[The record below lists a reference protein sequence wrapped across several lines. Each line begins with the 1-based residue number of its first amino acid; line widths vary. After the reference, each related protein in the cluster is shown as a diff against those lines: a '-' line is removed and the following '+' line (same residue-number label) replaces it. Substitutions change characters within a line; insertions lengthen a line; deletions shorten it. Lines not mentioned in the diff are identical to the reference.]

1 MQALPLGLAIA
12 SVATVGSGGAL
23 LLRRR
28 ATVSAAGLLLAG
40 VAGVASA
47 ILLATSQDRAG
58 ELAVTVAAAVL
69 APLALVTYPTAGWRH
84 PVDFLALVAI
94 AGCGVVAVVY
104 GTADVVGLM
113 GLLQG
118 CVVVAHTWWRI
129 EAASEGGRR
138 PLVWMAL
145 SVSVVLLTFGLVV
158 FSAEG
163 TESAVP
169 GLAVAAFA
177 VVGPAMYVGA
187 TLPDLVDVRGLVVTA
202 VVVVVGLVTVMSVF
216 VLALALLDAVGS
228 SDPNVGAL
236 ALVAAVAATVL
247 HPTRVVLRG
256 VFDQLLFGERPDPLG
271 AASRVAGTIGD
282 DPLLALRAIR
292 EALVVPYAALLVDGE
307 PIAVSGTETT
317 HTRTL
322 ELAGAGRLV
331 VGLRP
336 GDLAFS
342 AADEHVLRLCVPL
355 LSQALRARALAA
367 DLLES
372 RGQTIAAVEE
382 ERRRLRRDLHDG
394 LGPRLTGV
402 AFTSDAALNLVRTD
416 PAAAEELLRQ
426 LRSDTVTAIEEI
438 RRMVYAM
445 RPPALDELGLVP
457 ALRQQANGLRNR
469 GGETVRVDVSGPD
482 DLPPLPAAVEV
493 AAYRIV
499 AEALTNIARHS
510 DSPSAAVRL
519 ELTSDR
525 LRIEVTDRGHSDE
538 WQPGVGLSSMRERA
552 EELGGTLIA
561 GSGPD
566 GGHVTAVLPLRREG
580 DQGVAPLA

>member
-40 VAGVASA
+40 AAGLASA

-58 ELAVTVAAAVL
+58 GLAVTVAAAVL

-84 PVDFLALVAI
+84 PLDCVALVAV
-94 AGCGVVAVVY
+94 AGCGMVAVVH

-113 GLLQG
+113 GLIQG
-118 CVVVAHTWWRI
+118 CLVVAHTWWRI
-129 EAASEGGRR
+129 EAASEGRRR

-145 SVSVVLLTFGLVV
+145 SVSVALLTYGLVV

-169 GLAVAAFA
+169 GLAVAVFA

-247 HPTRVVLRG
+247 HPTRVMLRG

-292 EALVVPYAALLVDGE
+292 EALVVPYAALIVDGE

-317 HTRTL
+317 HTRSL

-416 PAAAEELLRQ
+416 PAGAEELLRQ
-426 LRSDTVTAIEEI
+426 LRSDTVTAIDEI

-469 GGETVRVDVSGPD
+469 AGETVRVDVSGPG
-482 DLPPLPAAVEV
+482 DLRPLPAAVEV

-499 AEALTNIARHS
+499 VEALTNIARHS

-525 LRIEVTDRGHSDE
+525 LRIAVTDDGHSDE

-566 GGHVTAVLPLRREG
+566 GGHVTAVLPL
-580 DQGVAPLA
+580 